1 MPDEKERSD
10 EFIDELERLRR
21 RLAEL
26 PSVRAERD
34 RAGEALK
41 VQKANLENLIENL
54 PEAIALL
61 DKGDRV
67 VRINREFTR
76 VFGYRAEEAVGRPIN
91 DLIVPLQL
99 IEEGV
104 KFYRAITDGCTVDA
118 ETIRCR
124 KDGSLVSVSVLAIL
138 IQDDE
143 GNHEIC
149 AIYRDITER
158 KRAEEALRHMQ
169 NQLEA
174 MRARLLELQENERA
188 SVARALHDSIGQSL
202 GILDFNITTVEEI
215 LGEAGCIPIS
225 GLIASMRGV
234 IQETG
239 DKLRDIAR
247 GLHPHQVRE
256 LGLVVGVRDFID
268 QFQRRTGLR
277 VTTAIDAEGL
287 KVEERIAINVYRII
301 QEAFTNILKHSES
314 RAVDFQMREQA
325 DRLLVRIKDDGI
337 GFSLEEVSGR
347 EIDRRSMGMFIVQE
361 RARAI
366 NGSLRIHSSPN
377 QGTEVVL
384 TVPLTS

>member
-1 MPDEKERSD
+1 MPDENKRSN
-10 EFIDELERLRR
+10 ELIQELEHLRR

-34 RAGEALK
+34 RAGKALE

-61 DKGDRV
+61 DEDDRV

-76 VFGYRAEEAVGRPIN
+76 VFGYTPDEAVARPIN

-118 ETIRCR
+118 ETIRRR
-124 KDGSLVSVSVLAIL
+124 KDGSLVSVSILAIL
-138 IQDDE
+138 IHDE
-143 GNHEIC
+143 EGDREIC

-158 KRAEEALRHMQ
+158 KRAEEELRRMQ

-174 MRARLLELQENERA
+174 MRSRLVELQENERA
-188 SVARALHDSIGQSL
+188 SIARALHDSIGQSL
-202 GILDFNITTVEEI
+202 GILDFNVTAIEEI
-215 LGEAGCIPIS
+215 LGAAGGKQIAR
-225 GLIASMRGV
+225 LIANMRGV
-234 IQETG
+234 IRETG

-247 GLHPHQVRE
+247 GLHPREVQE
-256 LGLVVGVRDFID
+256 LGLVVGVREFLG

-277 VTTAIDAEGL
+277 VTAAINADGFKL
-287 KVEERIAINVYRII
+287 EERIAINVYRII
-301 QEAFTNILKHSES
+301 QEAFTNIVRHSRCRS
-314 RAVDFQMREQA
+314 VDFKMREEG
-325 DRLLVRIKDDGI
+325 DRLAVSIKDDGI

-347 EIDRRSMGMFIVQE
+347 EIDRRGMGMFIIQE
-361 RARAI
+361 RTRAI
-366 NGSLRIHSSPN
+366 NGGLEIHSSPN
-377 QGTEVVL
+377 RGTEVVL
-384 TVPLTS
+384 TVPLTP

>member
-1 MPDEKERSD
+1 MPDEKERSN
-10 EFIDELERLRR
+10 ELIHELEHLRR

-34 RAGEALK
+34 RVGKALK
-41 VQKANLENLIENL
+41 VQKADLENLIENL

-61 DKGDRV
+61 DQDDRV

-76 VFGYRAEEAVGRPIN
+76 LFGYTPEEAIARPIN

-99 IEEGV
+99 IDEGV

-118 ETIRCR
+118 ETIRRR
-124 KDGSLVSVSVLAIL
+124 KDGSLVSVSILAIL
-138 IQDDE
+138 VHDDD
-143 GNHEIC
+143 GDHEIC
-149 AIYRDITER
+149 AIYRDITDR
-158 KRAEEALRHMQ
+158 KRAEEELRRMQ

-174 MRARLLELQENERA
+174 MRSRLLELQENERA

-202 GILDFNITTVEEI
+202 GILDFNVTAIEEI
-215 LGEAGCIPIS
+215 LGAAGGKQIA
-225 GLIASMRGV
+225 GLTANMRGV
-234 IQETG
+234 IREAG

-247 GLHPHQVRE
+247 GLHPREVQE
-256 LGLVVGVRDFID
+256 LGLVVGVREFLG

-277 VTTAIDAEGL
+277 VTAAMNADGFKA
-287 KVEERIAINVYRII
+287 EERIAINVYRII

-314 RAVDFQMREQA
+314 RSVDFQMREEG

-347 EIDRRSMGMFIVQE
+347 EIDRRGMGMFIIQE

-384 TVPLTS
+384 TVPLTR